1 MTQATPI
8 NSGYLYA
15 IISAVLLG
23 ASTPAAKYFLGE
35 IHPVLLAGL
44 FYLGSGLGVLII
56 LSVRHLISSHIAESN
71 LKRSDWKWLLIAILC
86 GGIMAPAMLMVGLT
100 RTNAATASLLLNFES
115 VFTAL
120 TAWLLFKEHTSRH
133 IIFGMALIISGGF
146 ILGWSKSFNVGLVA
160 GMLFIIAACFLWAL
174 DNNVT
179 RNISATDPLKIV
191 CIKSLV
197 AGITNTTL
205 AFAIGA
211 TLPNHM
217 LLGMT
222 TFVGF
227 VGYGIS
233 LVCFILALRH
243 IGTGRT
249 GAYFSLAPFI
259 GASLAV
265 LFLGEPLTIQLVLAG
280 CLMGWGT
287 WLHLTEYHSHEH
299 LHDEL
304 THDHRH
310 VHDEHHQHEHQP
322 GDPKGEPHSHS
333 HTHERLIHSHP
344 HFPDTHHRHKH

>member
-1 MTQATPI
+1 MKLATQI

-15 IISAVLLG
+15 IIAAVLFG

-44 FYLGSGLGVLII
+44 FYLGSGIGVLII
-56 LSVRHLISSHIAESN
+56 LSVRKLVVSHIADST
-71 LKRSDWKWLLIAILC
+71 LKRGDWKWLMIAILC
-86 GGIMAPAMLMVGLT
+86 GGIMAPVLLMVGLT

-120 TAWLLFKEHTSRH
+120 SAWLLFKEHTSRH
-133 IIFGMALIISGGF
+133 IMLGMALIVMGGF
-146 ILGWSKSFNVGLVA
+146 ILGWSKSFDLSLA
-160 GMLFIIAACFLWAL
+160 SGMLFIIAACFLWAM

-191 CIKSLV
+191 AIKSLV
-197 AGITNTTL
+197 AGTTNTTL

-217 LLGMT
+217 LLGMSAL
-222 TFVGF
+222 VGF
-227 VGYGIS
+227 VSYGIS
-233 LVCFILALRH
+233 LICFILALRH

-259 GASLAV
+259 GAALAV
-265 LFLGEPLTIQLVLAG
+265 IFLGEPLTTQLVLAG

-287 WLHLTEYHSHEH
+287 WLHLTEYHEHEH
-299 LHDEL
+299 CHEEL
-304 THDHRH
+304 AHDHRH
-310 VHDEHHQHEHQP
+310 IHDEHHQHEHKP
-322 GDPKGEPHSHS
+322 GDPKGEPHAHP
-333 HTHERLIHSHP
+333 HVHGPLIHAHP